1 MLPIPIWS
9 ASPCLVSSAF
19 ASISDPVRLESG
31 LAPGP
36 AGQDPQV
43 RACQGLP
50 YAAPPAGNLRWQPA
64 APRRRSQS
72 GSVWTILY
80 AGRRGTGDTEATMIK
95 MALPFFAAVSLVAQS
110 QLSPSASWAV
120 HTLNEYQIA
129 PNITYLTASNVDLKL
144 DVYSRR
150 GATAPQPTLI
160 YMHGGFWVA
169 GAKEG
174 ALMSLMPWLEMGWN
188 VVNVE
193 YRLGQ
198 VALAPA
204 AVEDCMC
211 ALKWVVVQAKTYNF
225 DPNRIVVMGESA
237 GGHLALAVGMIPES
251 AGLDQ
256 ECASPTRLPKVAAV
270 INWFGV
276 TDVGDV
282 IQGEHKAN
290 AAARWFGSLPNKDDI
305 ARRISPLTYVRPGL
319 PPIMTI
325 HGDADP
331 TVPYQHAVRL
341 HDALKTAG
349 VENWLVTVPGGRHGN
364 FTPDERTRIY
374 VAIREFL
381 TKNGLPA
388 NN

>member
-1 MLPIPIWS
+1 M
-9 ASPCLVSSAF
+9 
-19 ASISDPVRLESG
+19 SISSSTFTR
-31 LAPGP
+31 
-36 AGQDPQV
+36 AGE
-43 RACQGLP
+43 R
-50 YAAPPAGNLRWQPA
+50 
-64 APRRRSQS
+64 PRR
-72 GSVWTILY
+72 
-80 AGRRGTGDTEATMIK
+80 K
-95 MALPFFAAVSLVAQS
+95 
-110 QLSPSASWAV
+110 
-120 HTLNEYQIA
+120 
-129 PNITYLTASNVDLKL
+129 
-144 DVYSRR
+144 
-150 GATAPQPTLI
+150 PTLI

-169 GAKEG
+169 GNKEG

-193 YRLGQ
+193 YRLGR

-211 ALKWVVVQAKTYNF
+211 ALKWVVAQAKTYNF
-225 DPNRIVVMGESA
+225 DPSRIVVMGESA
-237 GGHLALAVGMIPES
+237 GGHLALSLGMIPES

-256 ECASPTRLPKVAAV
+256 ECASPTHLPKVAAV
-270 INWFGV
+270 INWFGIA
-276 TDVGDV
+276 DVGDV

-290 AAARWFGSLPNKDDI
+290 AAAQWFGSLPNKDDI
-305 ARRISPLTYVRPGL
+305 ARRVSPLSYVRPGL

-325 HGDADP
+325 HGDADT

-341 HDALKTAG
+341 HDALKGAG
-349 VENWLVTVPGGRHGN
+349 VENWLVTIPGGKHGN